1 MGKRDTRILEVLT
14 QRKRVEVVELAR
26 ELGVSAVTMRKDLDA
41 LEARGVIVRQHGH
54 AALGNPND
62 INGRLAYHYE
72 TKQSIAARAC
82 ELVDDGETVMVES
95 GSCCALLASAL
106 DESGRS
112 IVIVTNSA
120 FIAGYVRN
128 ARSPRTVL
136 LGGAYQNDAQVNVG
150 PMVAQCGRSIVIV
163 TNSAFIAGYVRNAR
177 SPRTVLLGGAYQNDA
192 QVNVGPMVAQC
203 AENFR
208 VERLFI
214 GVDGFTREQG
224 FTNSDQMRAQ
234 AVRDMAARATE
245 VVVLT
250 ESEKFDRSGVVPL
263 NLGDKIRCVIT
274 DDGIAPDI
282 RARLENDGVR
292 VITVPAA

>member
-150 PMVAQCGRSIVIV
+150 PMVAQS
-163 TNSAFIAGYVRNAR
+163 
-177 SPRTVLLGGAYQNDA
+177 
-192 QVNVGPMVAQC
+192 

-292 VITVPAA
+292 VITVPSA

>member
-41 LEARGVIVRQHGH
+41 LEARGVIVREHGH

-72 TKQSIAARAC
+72 TKQAIAARAC
-82 ELVDDGETVMVES
+82 ELVGDGETVMVES
-95 GSCCALLASAL
+95 GSCCALLVSKL
-106 DESGRS
+106 DESVRS
-112 IVIVTNSA
+112 AVVVTNSA

-128 ARSPRTVL
+128 IPSAKTVL
-136 LGGAYQNDAQVNVG
+136 LGGV
-150 PMVAQCGRSIVIV
+150 
-163 TNSAFIAGYVRNAR
+163 
-177 SPRTVLLGGAYQNDA
+177 YQNDA

-203 AENFR
+203 AESFR

-214 GVDGFTREQG
+214 GVDGYTREQG

-234 AVRDMAARATE
+234 AVRDMASRASE

-250 ESEKFDRSGVVPL
+250 ESEKFERSGVVPL
-263 NLGDKIRCVIT
+263 NLGDKVTTVIT
-274 DDGIAPDI
+274 DDKIAPDV
-282 RARLENDGVR
+282 RVELELQGVT